1 MYLLTVVSTR
11 NSGIYGAPGLTDGD
25 IWAATGNVYEEITVV
40 VVVVVVVIVLVMA
53 DQSCF
58 AVPGNVF
65 CCAFNDSMTFAQE
78 EL

>member
-1 MYLLTVVSTR
+1 M
-11 NSGIYGAPGLTDGD
+11 TDGD
-25 IWAATGNVYEEITVV
+25 MWAATGDVYEEIT